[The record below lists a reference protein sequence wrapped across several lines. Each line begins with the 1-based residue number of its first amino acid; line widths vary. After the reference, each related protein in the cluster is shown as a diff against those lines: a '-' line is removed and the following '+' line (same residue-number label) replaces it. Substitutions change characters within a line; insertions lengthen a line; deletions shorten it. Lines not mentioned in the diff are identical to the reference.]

1 MKVKVDFGGEWRVT
15 GGPEKFGCLIFDFGW
30 GFPAKTRRGGP
41 DGSPSL
47 LRASENSAGPY
58 RIFVN
63 EKVNVNARPRLEI
76 PFTFTWDVHEKLDG

>member
-1 MKVKVDFGGEWRVT
+1 MVSRED
-15 GGPEKFGCLIFDFGW
+15 
-30 GFPAKTRRGGP
+30 AKARRGGP
-41 DGSPSL
+41 DG
-47 LRASENSAGPY
+47 AGPY